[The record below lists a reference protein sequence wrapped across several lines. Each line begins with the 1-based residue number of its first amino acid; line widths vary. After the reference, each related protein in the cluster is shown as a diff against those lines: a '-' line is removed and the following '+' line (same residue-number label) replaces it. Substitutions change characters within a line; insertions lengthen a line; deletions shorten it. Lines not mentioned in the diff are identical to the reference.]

1 MHYRRFLLFVFAFLM
16 VFRLASAQDALSV
29 DEQTI
34 IQHVDHGVTPVYPP
48 IAKAAQ
54 FEGTVVVQV
63 RVGTGKI
70 ESIRVVSG
78 PAILQATVL
87 DSLRHWTFHPF
98 VKNGSPVAVTGT
110 ISFEFNA
117 ATGLV
122 SLASSPAG
130 NGPKRG
136 EEKIAKRLLSLSGEC
151 RKGILARTDYPATTS
166 VCKQAAETAAEFA
179 PDVRFIEKREAFVS
193 AAWAFLDSGDLRTA
207 LTYAAKA
214 VDVVKLGHDDDS
226 GQNAAYWVKGM
237 VERSLGDLTAADQ
250 DMVSAE
256 EFERKRIL
264 WADQVG
270 LEPSDGY
277 RRILREVL
285 RFHSQVLQQLNRP
298 EEAQKKLDE
307 AAKYK

>member
-1 MHYRRFLLFVFAFLM
+1 MHYRRFLLFVFAFLA
-16 VFRLASAQDALSV
+16 VFCLASAQDVLSV
-29 DEQTI
+29 DEATM
-34 IQHVDHGVTPVYPP
+34 IQHVDHRVTPVYPP
-48 IAKAAQ
+48 IAKVAQ
-54 FEGTVVVQV
+54 VQGAVVVQV
-63 RVGTGKI
+63 HVGTGKI
-70 ESIRVVSG
+70 ESISVISG
-78 PAILQATVL
+78 PAMLQQTAI
-87 DSLRHWTFHPF
+87 DSLKQWTFRPF
-98 VKNGSPVAVTGT
+98 VKDGSPVAVIGT

-117 ATGLV
+117 ATGMV
-122 SLASSPAG
+122 SLESSHAG

-136 EEKIAKRLLSLSGEC
+136 EEKIAKRFFSLSAEC

-166 VCKQAAETAAEFA
+166 VCKQAAETAMEFA

-193 AAWAFLDSGDLRTA
+193 AAWAFLDSGDLKTA
-207 LTYAAKA
+207 LTYAEKA

-226 GQNAAYWVKGM
+226 GNNAAYGVKGI

-250 DMVSAE
+250 DMALAE
-256 EFERKRIL
+256 DFERKRIL

-277 RRILREVL
+277 RRILGQVL
-285 RFHSQVLQQLNRP
+285 RFHSEVLQQLNRP